1 MNNNTSNE
9 KMNNPPFVS
18 IIVPVYNTP
27 KELLVSCFDS
37 ILNQTCKDWE
47 LIVTDDGSSEDCA
60 QNIDELLA
68 NHANVT
74 IIHKHNEGV
83 SKARNVAMEKVA
95 GGYLIFVD
103 ADNTLPLDAL
113 DTYAKA
119 VDAETELIIGLSV
132 LGDRKIENGK
142 DVITIKNYK
151 REKAFEY
158 KEEIISDKDK
168 LVTHLLTGRIRKF
181 KFANGHFGDG
191 PCGKLYKTEIAKKIP
206 FPANLKWEE
215 DTVWLLDYINDISK
229 IKLVN
234 VRVYNNISYGDSA
247 TRRYRKDG
255 IREFLEVTESEEK
268 IVRMFPACRKA
279 VYAKQFTNFLFVS
292 RVFLFNEGNAVSKQI
307 RYRQFLDWVK
317 TDRVK
322 NVFVNIFK
330 YQDLSCK
337 KNILAKI
344 YACLILL
351 KAYRLC
357 FCMLKLYAGGTA

>member
-1 MNNNTSNE
+1 MKMMGIGGE
-9 KMNNPPFVS
+9 KMTNPPFVS

-47 LIVTDDGSSEDCA
+47 LIVTDDGSNEDCA
-60 QNIDELLA
+60 QNIDRLLA
-68 NHANVT
+68 NHANITV
-74 IIHKHNEGV
+74 IHKHNEGV
-83 SKARNVAMEKVA
+83 SKARNVAVEKAA
-95 GGYLIFVD
+95 GSYLLFVD

-142 DVITIKNYK
+142 DIITVK
-151 REKAFEY
+151 EEVPFEY
-158 KEEIISDKDK
+158 KEEIIADKDE
-168 LVTHLLTGRIRKF
+168 LINHLLTGRIKKF
-181 KFANGHFGDG
+181 TFANGHFGDG
-191 PCGKLYKTEIAKKIP
+191 PCGKLYKTEIVKSIL
-206 FPANLKWEE
+206 FPANLKWSE
-215 DTVWLLDYINDISK
+215 DTIWLLDYIHAVSR

-255 IREFLEVTESEEK
+255 IKEFLEVTESEEK
-268 IVRMFPACRKA
+268 IVQMFPACRKA
-279 VYAKQFTNFLFVS
+279 VYAKQFTEFLFVS
-292 RVFLFNEGNAVSKQI
+292 RVFLFNKGNAVSKQI

-317 TDRVK
+317 TETVK
-322 NVFVNIFK
+322 TIFVNIFK

-344 YACLILL
+344 YAFFILS

-357 FCMLKLYAGGTA
+357 FCILKFYAWRAA